1 VADDLA
7 ATRKQ
12 AKKLFDELCESKDR
26 AVLIVLTQVLVGLAE
41 QRVMS
46 VALLSAKHYKS

>member
-12 AKKLFDELCESKDR
+12 AKKLFDERLESEDR
-26 AVLIVLTQVLVGLAE
+26 AVLIVLTQVLSGLSEATN
-41 QRVMS
+41 R
-46 VALLSAKHYKS
+46 